1 MKLSSLEEKAIDGCE
16 GNIVLSCFLR
26 ARETPMLCYV

>member
-16 GNIVLSCFLR
+16 GNFVLSVFVR
-26 ARETPMLCYV
+26 AKETLMLC